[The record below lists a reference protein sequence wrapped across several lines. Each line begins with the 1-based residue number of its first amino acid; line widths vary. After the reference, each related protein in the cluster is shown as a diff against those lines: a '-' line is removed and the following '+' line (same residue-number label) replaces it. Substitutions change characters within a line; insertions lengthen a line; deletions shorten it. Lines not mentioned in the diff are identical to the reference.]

1 MDMMRSACAP
11 KFPKL
16 TVDDLNGLRAGNN
29 MEAENK
35 DLKCYTACIAQ
46 MTGTVIIAYADGS
59 LTFKTLLTFCESI
72 V

>member
-16 TVDDLNGLRAGNN
+16 TPDDLNGLRAGSN
-29 MEAENK
+29 MDAENK

-46 MTGTVIIAYADGS
+46 MTGTVKSD
-59 LTFKTLLTFCESI
+59 FI
-72 V
+72 VA